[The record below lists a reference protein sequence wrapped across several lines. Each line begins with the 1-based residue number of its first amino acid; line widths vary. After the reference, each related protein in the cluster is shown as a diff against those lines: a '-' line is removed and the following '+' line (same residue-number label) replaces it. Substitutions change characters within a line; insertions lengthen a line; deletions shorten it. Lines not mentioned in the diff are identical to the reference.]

1 MAKTFISDEEMKQLE
16 SQGLTKSPTF
26 ISDADMAR
34 MQMTPDQ
41 LSAERFKPSFASQ
54 TGGSIV
60 GESSRLVGNMPSSFI
75 GTARGVIS
83 MFNPMN
89 TYKTVKAT
97 VESGKAAKAEGVKV
111 IDVLKEMIPQIL
123 IKGGD
128 KKDLG
133 SLLKVVL
140 PQSAQNIL
148 TGNTEEAQRA
158 IVNDPVGQIL
168 PWILLARVVA
178 QKSGIGTEFDKAIS
192 DIASPI
198 VRPVKFLGNKALEYT
213 KQSLGATT
221 GVGKLPL
228 EEAYKS
234 GQTPG
239 ATEFKRGMKGEVSP
253 QEILNTAKTAVSK
266 IKTKRGTEYKA
277 QLDEI
282 SKTKKLLDTSPIME
296 EVNAQL
302 KNFRVKIGKDGKLDF
317 SESPLEADSGA
328 MAEMNTLYK
337 QASNWTDNTPAGID
351 AFKKAVGQL
360 YSPTSRVRSAVQSV
374 KGVIDTLLTEN
385 VPGYAKMTKAYQA
398 MSELLNNLK
407 KDFGLGGR
415 VAVSSMVQR
424 LTNALKSDNQFKTDL
439 INELER
445 TGNVELTQQI
455 SGTSLSPYI
464 GKGLI
469 GKYIA
474 PTAALGIL
482 SGVLPIK
489 AIVMLLVSSPHI
501 IGNLMRALGWTSK
514 TIKGVVDYVNT
525 PEVQRTIMFQPKK

>member
-60 GESSRLVGNMPSSFI
+60 GESSRLVGNIPSSGI
-75 GTARGVIS
+75 GFGKGIIQT
-83 MFNPMN
+83 FNPLN
-89 TYKTVKAT
+89 TLKTIGAAIK
-97 VESGKAAKAEGVKV
+97 SGKEAKTEGVKT
-111 IDVLKEMIPQIL
+111 IDVFKEIPKTAYETLMPKFVRDL
-123 IKGGD
+123 I
-128 KKDLG
+128 
-133 SLLKVVL
+133 S
-140 PQSAQNIL
+140 
-148 TGNTEEAQRA
+148 GNTEEAQRTK
-158 IVNDPVGQIL
+158 VNDPVGQIL
-168 PWILLARVVA
+168 PWILMT
-178 QKSGIGTEFDKAIS
+178 KWITEKAGVGPQFNKMIS

-253 QEILNTAKTAVSK
+253 QEILNTAETAVSK